1 VTPRDEELA
10 PPDRRRTTPLEFGQP
25 PTEAIF
31 VDESR
36 REIVAGCDA
45 IGVGIDGSAVRPRI
59 GPASLHRTLKSRACE
74 IGANATSF
82 DETARLPGNCNP
94 PDTEPKLAT
103 QA

>member
-36 REIVAGCDA
+36 RA

-59 GPASLHRTLKSRACE
+59 GPASLHRTLKSRVCE
-74 IGANATSF
+74 IGAKATSF
-82 DETARLPGNCNP
+82 DERRTP
-94 PDTEPKLAT
+94 TWKL
-103 QA
+103 